1 MKIGF
6 IGLGNMATAII
17 GGLLREDTA
26 LSSEDGNAT
35 VITAANIIGSAKTE
49 ATRQKRAEQFGI
61 AVTASNRE
69 VAEAADVLVLAVKPQ
84 FFPEVIAE
92 ILSLIHI

>member
-26 LSSEDGNAT
+26 LSSEDGNVT
-35 VITAANIIGSAKTE
+35 VITAANIIG
-49 ATRQKRAEQFGI
+49 
-61 AVTASNRE
+61 
-69 VAEAADVLVLAVKPQ
+69 
-84 FFPEVIAE
+84 
-92 ILSLIHI
+92 

>member
-6 IGLGNMATAII
+6 VGLGNMATAII
-17 GGLLREDTA
+17 GGLLREGTTF
-26 LSSEDGNAT
+26 SGEDGDAT

-61 AVTASNRE
+61 AVTAKLPKRPMCWCS
-69 VAEAADVLVLAVKPQ
+69 P
-84 FFPEVIAE
+84 
-92 ILSLIHI
+92 

>member
-26 LSSEDGNAT
+26 LSSEDGNVT
-35 VITAANIIGSAKTE
+35 VITAANIIGSSNSASPSLPATAKLP
-49 ATRQKRAEQFGI
+49 KR
-61 AVTASNRE
+61 
-69 VAEAADVLVLAVKPQ
+69 PMCWC
-84 FFPEVIAE
+84 
-92 ILSLIHI
+92 SL